1 MINKAVERD
10 LGGMERSSGNSNS
23 KTSRT
28 PSIAKLIAKSKRD
41 ESSFEDLLAE
51 SHWEKKEGSINTKHD
66 DNSKIRDYNTRDDR
80 EVRQSRKRS
89 RSRSRSRSRDFRNYM
104 ASIELSLSSE
114 DIYWKVTILCVMLVL
129 IFLCEHFITN
139 DLVKIMVT
147 ILNTVLLVN
156 LVVLSMAADS
166 VKDN

>member
-1 MINKAVERD
+1 
-10 LGGMERSSGNSNS
+10 
-23 KTSRT
+23 
-28 PSIAKLIAKSKRD
+28 
-41 ESSFEDLLAE
+41 
-51 SHWEKKEGSINTKHD
+51 
-66 DNSKIRDYNTRDDR
+66 
-80 EVRQSRKRS
+80 
-89 RSRSRSRSRDFRNYM
+89 M